1 MSDSRVVG
9 TEDLLIMNRQ
19 AKNAGLT
26 YLTPAMVE
34 RLDPDGGHVL
44 FMRLWGH
51 NVERPGEKLWHRV
64 GALLKVKDSTTPY
77 ETTLEV
83 FDEPWKRLKG
93 AEEYVREL
101 TEEQA

>member
-9 TEDLLIMNRQ
+9 TEDLLIINRQ
-19 AKNAGLT
+19 AKRAGLT

-44 FMRLWGH
+44 FMKLWGH
-51 NVERPGEKLWHRV
+51 NAERAGEKLWHRV
-64 GALLKVKDSTTPY
+64 GALLKVKGSAAPY

-83 FDEPWKRLKG
+83 FDEPWKRLRD

-101 TEEQA
+101 AEDKA